1 MSSARRARK
10 ISLILTMGVVY
21 PFMVLADTFD
31 WSAPVQFALG
41 LLALVVL
48 VGTTLLLTDWGQWRA
63 DRAELRRVRAA
74 RKDSRRG
81 HGMSA

>member
-21 PFMVLADTFD
+21 PFMVLADTLD

-48 VGTTLLLTDWGQWRA
+48 VGTTLLLTDWGQWRT

-74 RKDSRRG
+74 RNDSRRG
-81 HGMSA
+81 RRMST